1 MPFKN
6 KDLGWIRFNFK
17 KEADSVLDNVR
28 SRTPIAPVDWY
39 EELDEETK
47 EAYNKEVLNRTAN
60 TYSAIYNLS
69 QEEENDYRKRFDID
83 YTAFI
88 KSPIAEHELIKQIMD
103 FVKELIGDYRW
114 GEWLGKMN
122 IKENEDL
129 YQKKIKSWALF
140 SDSILEKIYQEI
152 DDEHELDYKWNEL
165 SSQAISP
172 DQQFAIDYFYNYRK
186 MELGL
191 DYNDKLIGKME
202 LRQTVNELKEAAIG
216 FRPDAT
222 SKTQS
227 QVRLIMSNLEQ
238 AIEYLQNNAFVK
250 NYDGDKL
257 STIKDESDKA
267 MDALNSLMQTVHS
280 TPDSKKGKVGFRE
293 TQEIR
298 LKNYKPLGEE
308 KTWADTFGDKSDEL
322 AAKQRGFAINDPV
335 LMKARAA
342 AEKKKQKVEPRI
354 NPDYKALK
362 NAPKIKALEK
372 QRAQLMRDMEQEAEP
387 EGGPIADRYGRALNK
402 IDDKIANLKESINE
416 DFKKGDSVIVDKI
429 VGMTHAKQSD
439 ARRFNGKKGI
449 VNGTQDDYVYVRLK
463 GFKSPS
469 IEFHKNELKLAE
481 SINEDKEW
489 STYEQRM
496 VNQIKAAQK
505 EARGIYTL
513 PMKTQE
519 FYRKHKDEL
528 GVGFTYFKHDP
539 VNEAAPLLKQS
550 KLSSAEYQKA
560 KKLKGF
566 NSDDYDW
573 DGEQQLYI
581 KKSVN
586 ENIETLLSPEDLK
599 YFRAHR
605 DEIMD
610 MLSAEFRSS
619 KLSAKDAVEKHKAMK
634 EGTCGYD
641 TDAKTGKKFKTPG
654 GLEERI
660 KTLVKEFTKQK

>member
-17 KEADSVLDNVR
+17 READSVLDDVR

-60 TYSAIYNLS
+60 TYSSIYNLS

-88 KSPIAEHELIKQIMD
+88 KSPIAEQELIKQIMD

-114 GEWLGKMN
+114 GEWLTKMN
-122 IKENEDL
+122 LNENEDL
-129 YQKKIKSWALF
+129 DQKKIKSWALF
-140 SDSILEKIYQEI
+140 SDSILERIYQEI
-152 DDEHELDYKWNEL
+152 DDEHELDAKWNEL
-165 SSQAISP
+165 SAQSISP

-202 LRQTVNELKEAAIG
+202 LGQTVNELKEAAIG
-216 FRPDAT
+216 FKPDAT

-250 NYDGDKL
+250 SYDGEKL

-308 KTWADTFGDKSDEL
+308 KTWADIFGDRAKEL
-322 AAKQRGFAINDPV
+322 ADKQKGFAANDPV

-387 EGGPIADRYGRALNK
+387 EGGPIANRYGRALDK
-402 IDDKIANLKESINE
+402 IDAKIAKLKE
-416 DFKKGDSVIVDKI
+416 
-429 VGMTHAKQSD
+429 
-439 ARRFNGKKGI
+439 
-449 VNGTQDDYVYVRLK
+449 
-463 GFKSPS
+463 
-469 IEFHKNELKLAE
+469 
-481 SINEDKEW
+481 
-489 STYEQRM
+489 
-496 VNQIKAAQK
+496 
-505 EARGIYTL
+505 
-513 PMKTQE
+513 
-519 FYRKHKDEL
+519 
-528 GVGFTYFKHDP
+528 
-539 VNEAAPLLKQS
+539 
-550 KLSSAEYQKA
+550 
-560 KKLKGF
+560 
-566 NSDDYDW
+566 
-573 DGEQQLYI
+573 
-581 KKSVN
+581 SVN

-599 YFRAHR
+599 YYRAHR
-605 DEIMD
+605 DEIED
-610 MLSAEFRSS
+610 ILNAEFRSS

-634 EGTCGYD
+634 EGTCGYN